1 MNFTLTP
8 GMYAALNQLSK
19 AARRKVLDAA
29 FAYVIEGIRPTNL
42 SKNLI
47 VMFMMVVDSA
57 TDGKLSY
64 TPDAEQVKDENEEK
78 ESITEIKAEEP
89 EVRIDCAENPDAKRA
104 TPLTKN
110 CRTMP
115 ALANVNVKVKMR
127 KRKRNKKTAGL

>member
-29 FAYVIEGIRPTNL
+29 FAYVIEGIRPTDL

-64 TPDAEQVKDENEEK
+64 APDAEQVKDENEEK

-89 EVRIDCAENPDAKRA
+89 EVRINCAENPDAKRTA
-104 TPLTKN
+104 PLTKN

-115 ALANVNVKVKMR
+115 ALANVKVKMR